1 MSVHQD
7 HTSAATSTVTSTPKP
22 GTQRLS
28 GVMAPVLTPLRAD
41 LSPDVQKWIGFA
53 KSLLADG
60 CTALAPFGT
69 TSEANSIG
77 IEERMDMLEKL
88 VAAGVPAAQLLPGTG
103 TCAIADTVKLTT
115 QAVRL
120 GCAGVLL
127 LPPFYYKGVS
137 DEGVFRATAEVI
149 ERTGSSAL
157 HVYIYHIP
165 PVAVVG
171 YSLAVME
178 RLLKTYPGT
187 VVGMKDSCGDWAYQ
201 ESVLKAFPGFTV
213 FSGTEKF
220 LTRNLRH
227 GGAGTISAMANV
239 IPAKIRAVYDSLAD
253 HAGHGIPGGKVA
265 TGTVTPEDEQ
275 RQSRLDQY
283 RASLQ
288 DCAAIAAI
296 KELMAAR
303 TKDPTWRTVCPP
315 LVPLSPDQ
323 AEGLHARFNAL
334 PT

>member
-1 MSVHQD
+1 MIGHQ
-7 HTSAATSTVTSTPKP
+7 SNTSTPT
-22 GTQRLS
+22 TQTSGPRRLS
-28 GVMAPVLTPLRAD
+28 GVMAPVLTPMRAD
-41 LSPDVQKWIGFA
+41 LSPDVQKWISFA

-88 VAAGVPAAQLLPGTG
+88 VAAGVPAAKLLPGTG
-103 TCAIADTVKLTT
+103 TCAIADTVRLSA
-115 QAVRL
+115 QAARL

-157 HVYIYHIP
+157 KVYVYHIP
-165 PVAVVG
+165 PIAVVG
-171 YSLAVME
+171 YSLAVIE
-178 RLLKTYPGT
+178 RLLKSYPGT

-213 FSGTEKF
+213 FSGTERF

-239 IPAKIRAVYDSLAD
+239 IPARIRAVYDYA
-253 HAGHGIPGGKVA
+253 AAQGG
-265 TGTVTPEDEQ
+265 GVTPAPDASTMDPSDLDQ
-275 RQSRLDQY
+275 RQAQLDQY
-283 RASLQ
+283 RSSLK
-288 DCAAIAAI
+288 DCAAIPAL
-296 KELMAAR
+296 KELMATR
-303 TKDPTWRTVCPP
+303 TADPAWRTVCPP
-315 LVPLSPDQ
+315 LVALGPEQ
-323 AEGLHARFNAL
+323 AAELHARFNIL
-334 PT
+334 

>member
-1 MSVHQD
+1 MSAHQD
-7 HTSAATSTVTSTPKP
+7 KTGATPGTATHQKP
-22 GTQRLS
+22 GTKRLS

-41 LSPDVQKWIGFA
+41 LSPDVQRWVAFA

-77 IEERMDMLEKL
+77 LEERMDLLEKL
-88 VAAGVPAAQLLPGTG
+88 VAAGVPASTLLPGTG
-103 TCAIADTVKLTT
+103 TCAITDTVKLTA
-115 QAVRL
+115 QAARL

-149 ERTGSSAL
+149 ERTGSSDL
-157 HVYIYHIP
+157 RVYVYHIP

-171 YSLAVME
+171 YSLAVIE
-178 RLLKTYPGT
+178 RLLKTYPDT

-220 LTRNLRH
+220 LTLNQRH

-239 IPAKIRAVYDSLAD
+239 IPAKIRAVYDKLAGQ
-253 HAGHGIPGGKVA
+253 ATPGSPIA
-265 TGTVTPEDEQ
+265 PDDQSTTAADQ
-275 RQSRLDQY
+275 RQAQLDQY
-283 RASLQ
+283 RASLG
-288 DCAAIAAI
+288 DCAAIPAI
-296 KELMAAR
+296 KELVAAR
-303 TKDPTWRTVCPP
+303 TGENSWRTVCPP
-315 LVPLSPDQ
+315 LVPLSPQQ
-323 AEGLHARFNAL
+323 AEGLHTRFNAL
-334 PT
+334 PK

>member
-1 MSVHQD
+1 M
-7 HTSAATSTVTSTPKP
+7 
-22 GTQRLS
+22 
-28 GVMAPVLTPLRAD
+28 RAD
-41 LSPDVQKWIGFA
+41 LSPDVQKWVAIA

-103 TCAIADTVKLTT
+103 TCAITDTVKLTA
-115 QAVRL
+115 QATRL

-137 DEGVFRATAEVI
+137 DEGIFRATAEVI

-157 HVYIYHIP
+157 RVYIYHIP

-171 YSLAVME
+171 YSLAVIE
-178 RLLKTYPGT
+178 RLLKTYPDT

-220 LTRNLRH
+220 LTQNLRH

-239 IPAKIRAVYDSLAD
+239 IPAKIRAVYDALAGQ
-253 HAGHGIPGGKVA
+253 AASTGPGAQEGKDTA
-265 TGTVTPEDEQ
+265 AADL
-275 RQSRLDQY
+275 RQTQLDQY

-288 DCAAIAAI
+288 DCAAIPAI
-296 KELMAAR
+296 KELVAAHS
-303 TKDPTWRTVCPP
+303 KDPTWRMVCPP
-315 LVPLSPDQ
+315 LVPLSPQQ
-323 AEGLHARFNAL
+323 AEGLHTRFNSL
-334 PT
+334 PQ

>member
-1 MSVHQD
+1 MTMHQ
-7 HTSAATSTVTSTPKP
+7 TKSTDLTP
-22 GTQRLS
+22 GTQRLR

-53 KSLLADG
+53 KSLLANG

-88 VAAGVPAAQLLPGTG
+88 VAAGVPASKLLPGTG
-103 TCAIADTVKLTT
+103 TCAIADTVRLTA
-115 QAVRL
+115 QATRF

-149 ERTGSSAL
+149 ERTGSSSL
-157 HVYIYHIP
+157 RIYIYHIP

-171 YSLAVME
+171 YNLAVIE
-178 RLLKTYPGT
+178 RLLKTYPDT

-220 LTRNLRH
+220 LTQNQRS

-239 IPAKIRAVYDSLAD
+239 IPAKIRAVYDALAGQ
-253 HAGHGIPGGKVA
+253 AAAIGSSGLEGKDAA
-265 TGTVTPEDEQ
+265 TADQ
-275 RQSRLDQY
+275 RQAQLDQY

-288 DCAAIAAI
+288 DCAAIPAI
-296 KELMAAR
+296 KELVAAR
-303 TKDPTWRTVCPP
+303 TNDPAWRTVCPP
-315 LVPLSPDQ
+315 LVPLGPQQ
-323 AEGLHARFNAL
+323 AEGLHARFNSL
-334 PT
+334 PQ

>member
-1 MSVHQD
+1 MTTLD
-7 HTSAATSTVTSTPKP
+7 
-22 GTQRLS
+22 TQRLS

-69 TSEANSIG
+69 TSEANSLG
-77 IEERMDMLEKL
+77 LEDRMDMLEKL
-88 VAAGVPAAQLLPGTG
+88 VAAGVPAKKLLPGTG
-103 TCAIADTVKLTT
+103 TCAISDSVKLTT

-137 DEGVFRATAEVI
+137 DDGVFKATAEVI

-157 HVYIYHIP
+157 RIYVYHIP

-171 YSLAVME
+171 YSLAVIE
-178 RLLKTYPGT
+178 RLLKTYPDI

-201 ESVLKAFPGFTV
+201 QSVLSAFPGFTV

-220 LTRNLRH
+220 LTQNLLH

-239 IPAKIRAVYDSLAD
+239 IPAKIRAVFDQLSAQLANQSNSP
-253 HAGHGIPGGKVA
+253 AGMTAQEITDA
-265 TGTVTPEDEQ
+265 DQ
-275 RQSRLDQY
+275 RQARLDQY
-283 RASLQ
+283 RASLK
-288 DCAAIAAI
+288 DCAAIPAI
-296 KELMAAR
+296 KELVAAR
-303 TKDPTWRTVCPP
+303 TGDSGWRTVCPP
-315 LVPLSPDQ
+315 LMALGNSQ
-323 AEGLHARFNAL
+323 AEELHTRFNSL
-334 PT
+334 PK

>member
-1 MSVHQD
+1 MN
-7 HTSAATSTVTSTPKP
+7 ATRIKPVPQPGTATTNPRP

-41 LSPDVQKWIGFA
+41 LSPDVQKWVAFA

-77 IEERMDMLEKL
+77 LEERMDMLEKL
-88 VAAGVPAAQLLPGTG
+88 VAAGVPATKLLPGTG
-103 TCAIADTVKLTT
+103 TCAITDTVRLTT
-115 QAVRL
+115 QAARL

-149 ERTGSSAL
+149 ERTGSKAL
-157 HVYIYHIP
+157 RVYVYHIP

-171 YSLAVME
+171 YSLAVIE
-178 RLLKTYPGT
+178 RLLKTYPDT

-220 LTRNLRH
+220 LTQNQRH

-239 IPAKIRAVYDSLAD
+239 IPAKIRAVYDQLAGQPPQ
-253 HAGHGIPGGKVA
+253 AFRLP
-265 TGTVTPEDEQ
+265 P
-275 RQSRLDQY
+275 QS
-283 RASLQ
+283 
-288 DCAAIAAI
+288 
-296 KELMAAR
+296 
-303 TKDPTWRTVCPP
+303 
-315 LVPLSPDQ
+315 
-323 AEGLHARFNAL
+323 
-334 PT
+334 

>member
-1 MSVHQD
+1 MTPPSTAHQA
-7 HTSAATSTVTSTPKP
+7 TAQARSAN
-22 GTQRLS
+22 QRLR
-28 GVMAPVLTPLRAD
+28 GVMAPVLTPMRAD
-41 LSPDVQKWIGFA
+41 LSPDVQKWVAFA

-77 IEERMDMLEKL
+77 LEERMDMLEKL
-88 VAAGVPAAQLLPGTG
+88 VAAGVPAEKLLPGTG
-103 TCAIADTVKLTT
+103 TCAITDTIKLTT

-137 DEGVFRATAEVI
+137 DEGIFRATAEVI
-149 ERTGSSAL
+149 ERTGSNAL
-157 HVYIYHIP
+157 RVYVYHIP
-165 PVAVVG
+165 PVAVIG
-171 YSLAVME
+171 YSLAVIE
-178 RLLKTYPGT
+178 RLLKTYPDT

-201 ESVLKAFPGFTV
+201 ESVLRAFPGFTV
-213 FSGTEKF
+213 ISGTEKF

-239 IPAKIRAVYDSLAD
+239 IPAKIRAVYDSLTGQA
-253 HAGHGIPGGKVA
+253 ASGTPVA
-265 TGTVTPEDEQ
+265 STVVTPDDEQ
-275 RQSRLDQY
+275 RQARLDQY

-288 DCAAIAAI
+288 DCALIPAL

-303 TKDPTWRTVCPP
+303 TGENAWRTVCPP
-315 LVPLSPDQ
+315 LVALSPQQ

-334 PT
+334 PK